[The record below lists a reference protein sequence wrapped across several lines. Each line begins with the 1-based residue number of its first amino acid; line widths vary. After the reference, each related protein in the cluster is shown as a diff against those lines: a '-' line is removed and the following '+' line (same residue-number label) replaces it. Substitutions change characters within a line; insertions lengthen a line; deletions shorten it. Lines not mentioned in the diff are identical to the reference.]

1 MNKSYI
7 YRHIRLDTNEVFYV
21 GVGTGRNY
29 ERANQKIKRN
39 THWHGVVAKC
49 DYRVDIVMDGL
60 SWDEAAKKEVEFIEL
75 YGRRDL
81 KTGTLVNLCDGG
93 YGGSIGRIV
102 SKETREKISK
112 ANIGKNHTGVIPN
125 KETRLKMSIA
135 GKNRKMSEN
144 AKEAL
149 RIHNTG
155 KKLSAEHIEKI
166 RANTTRQ
173 LIEKGH
179 PMQGRNH
186 SIDAKIKIG
195 IAQKGKIETIETR
208 NKKALSHTGNKHS
221 LETLAKMSEARKL
234 YYENK
239 RKMA

>member
-21 GVGTGRNY
+21 GISTGRNY

-39 THWHGVVAKC
+39 KHWHGVVAKC
-49 DYRVDIVMDGL
+49 DYRVDIIMDGL
-60 SWDEAAKKEVEFIEL
+60 SWEEAAKKEVEFIVL

-93 YGGSIGRIV
+93 YGGSVGRII
-102 SKETREKISK
+102 SIETREKIRK
-112 ANIGKNHTGVIPN
+112 ANIGKRHIGIIPSE
-125 KETRLKMSIA
+125 ETRIKMSIA
-135 GKNRKMSEN
+135 GKRRKMSEN
-144 AKEAL
+144 TKEAL
-149 RIHNTG
+149 RICNTG
-155 KKLSAEHIEKI
+155 KKLSSEHIEKI
-166 RANTTRQ
+166 RQNTKRQ

-179 PMQGRNH
+179 PMQGH
-186 SIDAKIKIG
+186 SHSVDAKIKIG
-195 IAQKGKIETIETR
+195 IAQKGKIESIETR

-239 RKMA
+239 RKLA